1 MRNGHGESDDDR
13 EQVTS
18 GSSCP
23 MSALY
28 TAELAAVQA
37 GGVEADRNFVGRGR
51 GAGHAISSGGVVDG
65 AADVALV

>member
-1 MRNGHGESDDDR
+1 
-13 EQVTS
+13 
-18 GSSCP
+18 

-51 GAGHAISSGGVVDG
+51 GAGHAISSGGVVDV